1 VQPVQIEAV
10 RTAYDTQIRRK
21 ATADEPGAVVEADD
35 GLLRWIAPGTQTSCI
50 IWSALTAETADAAIA
65 AQRAYFI
72 HRGTA
77 VEWKYYDY
85 DTPADLPA
93 RLIAAGFEPEDEEV
107 MIVAETAA
115 ISPEVVLPAGVRLV
129 PVTDDAGIEA
139 MMAVRDRAFP
149 DPSPELQER
158 LLAQFHDAPESLEMV
173 VAMAGDEPVSAAR
186 VEFMPGTDFA
196 GLWGGGTVPE
206 WRGRGIFRALVAYR
220 AGLAAERGYRYLQ
233 VDALPTSRPILER
246 LGFEAVARTTPY
258 VFTPD
263 SATATAGGAG
273 PEPGTAG

>member
-1 VQPVQIEAV
+1 VQIEAV
-10 RTAYDTQIRRK
+10 RTAFDTQIRRK
-21 ATADEPGAVVEADD
+21 ATADEPGAIVEADD
-35 GLLRWIAPGTQTSCI
+35 GVLRWVAPGTQTSCI

-65 AQRAYFI
+65 AQRAYFT
-72 HRGTA
+72 HRGTP

-93 RLIAAGFEPEDEEV
+93 RLLAAGFEPEDEEV

-115 ISPEVVLPAGVRLV
+115 ISPEVGLPAGVRLA
-129 PVTDDAGIEA
+129 PVTDEAGIEA

-149 DPSPELQER
+149 DPSPELHER
-158 LLAQFHDAPESLEMV
+158 LLTQFRDAPESLEMV
-173 VAMAGDEPVSAAR
+173 VAMAGDEPVAAAR
-186 VEFMPGTDFA
+186 VEFVPGTDFA

-258 VFTPD
+258 VFTP
-263 SATATAGGAG
+263 ATAAATAGRAG